1 MDTEKPKILYFYVK
15 RSTFIALDIEMLS
28 QRYRVVE
35 HQFDVSSKYKLP
47 LAFVK
52 QKLFLFKH
60 QSSAVATVT
69 HIAGYVSF
77 LPALWTKLF
86 NLPSLVIIAGTDG
99 AKFPAIRY
107 GNFNRRF
114 MGWFTRMSYRMASHL
129 APVDKSLV
137 DVAYTYDAVG
147 APRQGYRHF
156 CPEVTTPY
164 TVIHYGYDADLWP
177 LSNLD
182 RPSSSFITV
191 IAGIDSE
198 AIFLRKGVDLILE
211 VARLVPQASF
221 TLVGANPSN
230 PWLQNV
236 SGNVT
241 LHPVT
246 DRSGLVELLNKH
258 RFYMQLSLMEGFP
271 NALCE
276 AMLCGCIPIG
286 SNVAAIPYIIGESSY
301 ILKRKDTLELV
312 ELLREAIKNDSKSA
326 TDVRQQISERFP
338 YTKRRN
344 ELTSLLDH
352 IIQDAGEIRRERS
365 P

>member
-1 MDTEKPKILYFYVK
+1 MDTVKPKMLYFYVK
-15 RSTFIALDIEMLS
+15 RSTFIARDIEMLS
-28 QRYRVVE
+28 QGYRVVE
-35 HQFDVSSKYKLP
+35 HQFDLSSKYKLP

-52 QKLFLFKH
+52 QKVFLFKH

-77 LPALWTKLF
+77 LPTLWTKLF

-107 GNFNRRF
+107 GNFNRRL

-137 DVAYTYDAVG
+137 DVAYTYNAVG

-156 CPEVTTPY
+156 CPEVKTPY

-191 IAGIDSE
+191 VAGIDSE

-221 TLVGANPSN
+221 TLVGANADN
-230 PWLQNV
+230 PWLHDVSENV
-236 SGNVT
+236 K

-246 DRSGLVELLNKH
+246 DRLSLVDLLNKH
-258 RFYMQLSLMEGFP
+258 RFYLQLSLMEGFP

-276 AMLCGCIPIG
+276 AMLCGCVPIG
-286 SNVAAIPYIIGESSY
+286 SNVAAIPYIIGNTGHVLE
-301 ILKRKDTLELV
+301 RKDSAKLTDLIWHS
-312 ELLREAIKNDSKSA
+312 IKDESVSPSA
-326 TDVRQQISERFP
+326 VRQNIAQRFP
-338 YTKRRN
+338 YKGR
-344 ELTSLLDH
+344 LDALASLLDH
-352 IIQDAGEIRRERS
+352 IIQNTGQRGRE
-365 P
+365 